1 MEKKE
6 KFRLSTT
13 QKKFLTLVY
22 KHNPRPCTLLR
33 AQIAKDFRMSPK
45 SVQIWFQNKRAK
57 DNKEK
62 QRSKEAGANSIMDL
76 EWSSILGDGDRR

>member
-6 KFRLSTT
+6 KLRLSTT
-13 QKKFLTLVY
+13 QKKFLVLVF

-33 AQIAKDFRMSPK
+33 AQIAKDFKMSPK

-57 DNKEK
+57 ENREK
-62 QRSKEAGANSIMDL
+62 KRCKEADANSVMDP
-76 EWSSILGDGDRR
+76 EWSSILGDGDR